1 MISGGILE
9 KSIGYNNPRISSH
22 GYPFSIKNVI
32 FDLGKDVKYDY
43 FIFVVTYNLSMRIW
57 RDNVVFFN
65 KEMSFDLYEALTSD
79 IYSNKITKLFMKRRI
94 ENNMLIG
101 YWEID
106 MLAPDLLL
114 NYMQTYI
121 ETPIGSYE
129 SAKVYFN
136 LNNREKY
143 EHIKKIYKLA

>member
-9 KSIGYNNPRISSH
+9 KSIGYNKPRTSSH
-22 GYPFSIKNVI
+22 VYPFSIKNVI

-43 FIFVVTYNLSMRIW
+43 FIFVVTYNLRKCIW

-65 KEMSFDLYEALTSD
+65 KEMSFDLCETLTSD
-79 IYSNKITKLFMKRRI
+79 IYSNKITKLF
-94 ENNMLIG
+94 ENNTLID
-101 YWEID
+101 YWKID
-106 MLAPDLLL
+106 MLVPDLLL

-136 LNNREKY
+136 LNNRERY